1 MEIIRSDDR
10 TPDGAIGAIGAIGEG
25 GEPDDAALIERSLQ
39 APETFAALFDRYA
52 ARVHRYLARRVGP
65 DEADDLVSDT
75 FLAAFEQR
83 RRFDPERAPG
93 ALPWLLGI
101 ATNQIRGH
109 RRAEAR
115 RWRTLARARPDDAEA
130 SPAERVADRV
140 DAGAAAR
147 ALTGALEEMR
157 PGDRD
162 ALLLL
167 AWGDLTYPEIA
178 SALEIPVG
186 TVRSR
191 IHRARG
197 RLRRHVDGTHL
208 AERSD
213 HGE

>member
-1 MEIIRSDDR
+1 MEIEQDEERAAG
-10 TPDGAIGAIGAIGEG
+10 TGPDGPGDPGDA
-25 GEPDDAALIERSLQ
+25 DDAELIERSLL
-39 APETFAALFDRYA
+39 APETFAVLFDRYA
-52 ARVHRYLARRVGP
+52 SRVHRYLARRVGP
-65 DEADDLVSDT
+65 DEADDLVSGT

-83 RRFDPERAPG
+83 RRFDPARSGSG

-101 ATNQIRGH
+101 ATNQMRGH
-109 RRAEAR
+109 WRAEAR
-115 RWRTLARARPDDAEA
+115 RWKTLARARPEGAEA
-130 SPAERVADRV
+130 SPAERVAARV
-140 DAGAAAR
+140 DAGVAAR
-147 ALTGALEEMR
+147 SLTGALAAMQ

-167 AWGDLTYPEIA
+167 AWADLTYAEIA
-178 SALEIPVG
+178 TALEIPVG

-197 RLRRHVDGTHL
+197 RLREHVDGTPI